1 MPFEKNA
8 AGNSGSSAVAGLEIL
23 GPGARAQESLRGP
36 PSASPGAPP
45 APQGLTC
52 IITLWLAF
60 QWPPRPSSHTK
71 RVRKKRE
78 SSPRAQPPA
87 PNELY
92 RLSRG
97 AADQAADQAP
107 GPARPGLR
115 SAPGAV
121 FTAGRSPLRGAACP
135 LRAPSVP
142 PRPRTSFSR
151 AAPSAAPAPLPAG
164 ELFSWLPPP
173 TSAD

>member
-1 MPFEKNA
+1 MPGRRKLFKT
-8 AGNSGSSAVAGLEIL
+8 
-23 GPGARAQESLRGP
+23 

-60 QWPPRPSSHTK
+60 LWQARPSLHNK

-92 RLSRG
+92 W
-97 AADQAADQAP
+97 AVP
-107 GPARPGLR
+107 GRPRPSPQPAWPGLR
-115 SAPGAV
+115 SAPGRV
-121 FTAGRSPLRGAACP
+121 FAAGRSPLLGAACP

-142 PRPRTSFSR
+142 PRPRISFSP